1 MRLVAPLI
9 LALAACSSESPPVN
23 PHHGV
28 AKPTIIFYFGY
39 SPETNTYKRIFNL
52 GLSAGVD
59 GDCRMTY
66 TEFGEDD
73 LDNPTEFWFTAC
85 DAETQA
91 EGERL
96 FTEEMIDLYQMDSVS
111 ADEEPTPHC
120 RVAVAT
126 PPAGHTRATRLSA
139 DGMYAPE
146 THAMLDYLFGVY
158 DAYAPESSSTE

>member
-1 MRLVAPLI
+1 MRPVAPI
-9 LALAACSSESPPVN
+9 VLALAACSSEPPPAN

-28 AKPTIIFYFGY
+28 AKPLVILDFGY
-39 SPETNTYKRIFNL
+39 SPEVDTYLRIFSL

-59 GDCRMTY
+59 GNCRVKY

-73 LDNPTEFWFTAC
+73 LDKPTDFWFTAC

-126 PPAGHTRATRLSA
+126 PPNGHTRATRLSA
-139 DGMYAPE
+139 DGMYSPE

-158 DAYAPESSSTE
+158 DAHAPEPSSLE